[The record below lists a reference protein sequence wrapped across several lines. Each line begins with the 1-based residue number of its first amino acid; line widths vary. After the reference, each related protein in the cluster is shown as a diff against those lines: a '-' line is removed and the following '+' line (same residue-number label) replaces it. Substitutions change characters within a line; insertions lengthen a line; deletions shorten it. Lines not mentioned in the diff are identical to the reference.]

1 MVMHHKTCRRFR
13 SDRLA
18 PKCAPNRA
26 YWRMAFPRLALR
38 ICGQFL
44 RHHIAHTHNRV
55 TIDLFIRPAG
65 FHLRPTFSAEE
76 KNFTVHARGSHQVSI
91 RPPRQRWPISTPCSD
106 VLASR
111 RCTMAVI
118 DTSRLVVSS
127 DVDHTASGLGADK
140 SGARRG
146 RGRPWVGSL
155 SDATSPESTM

>member
-1 MVMHHKTCRRFR
+1 MVMHHTTCRRFR

-18 PKCAPNRA
+18 PKCAANRA

-44 RHHIAHTHNRV
+44 RHHIAHTQSCYDRLVHPSCW
-55 TIDLFIRPAG
+55 LPPASDIQC
-65 FHLRPTFSAEE
+65 RREE
-76 KNFTVHARGSHQVSI
+76 FYGACTWIPSSQHS
-91 RPPRQRWPISTPCSD
+91 PSD

-111 RCTMAVI
+111 RCTMAVL

-140 SGARRG
+140 SGTRRG

-155 SDATSPESTM
+155 SDATSPEITM